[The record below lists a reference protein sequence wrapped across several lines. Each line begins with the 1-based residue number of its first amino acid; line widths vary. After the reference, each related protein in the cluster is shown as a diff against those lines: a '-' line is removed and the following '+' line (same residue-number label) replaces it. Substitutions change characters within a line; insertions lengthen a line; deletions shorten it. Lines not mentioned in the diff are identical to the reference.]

1 MEVCVSECVVGP
13 DQVQPKRWR
22 SVVRRVA
29 CALTRGGREIEE
41 ERRDERERGG
51 NRERWRWRWRCTS
64 RRLSEENRM
73 MTAVTERFKATIR
86 YEAGERV
93 EGHRAPRYQWG

>member
-13 DQVQPKRWR
+13 DQVQPKRWW

-51 NRERWRWRWRCTS
+51 
-64 RRLSEENRM
+64 
-73 MTAVTERFKATIR
+73 K
-86 YEAGERV
+86 
-93 EGHRAPRYQWG
+93 

>member
-13 DQVQPKRWR
+13 DQVQPKRWW

-41 ERRDERERGG
+41 ERRDERERGEIG
-51 NRERWRWRWRCTS
+51 RGGGGGGGARRGGCQRRRE
-64 RRLSEENRM
+64 
-73 MTAVTERFKATIR
+73 
-86 YEAGERV
+86 
-93 EGHRAPRYQWG
+93 